1 MHRRIASIQ
10 GRPCPMDRLY
20 RERFLR
26 NIGIMDELGM
36 EKLRTTPIAIG
47 GLGLGGSIFIN
58 LVRQGFEDFHLADP
72 DVYERANFNRQRLAK
87 ENTID
92 RRKDDC
98 LLEEARAINPDIRV
112 KLFRAGV
119 KPHNLD
125 AFLEGR
131 RWIVDVVD
139 LFAMDDKLALNEE
152 ANRRGLNV
160 VSSASAGFMGL
171 AIVFGPKTPSFA
183 ELSGISPDQPYEENF
198 VRFLQFI
205 APEIPDYMIDQV
217 FKAMNRQTH
226 IPFAVEG
233 VEIAAAMAASEI
245 TKEVLGLGRRVLA
258 PEGMFM
264 DPIRMKAGTFEA
276 NFRSRSFKRSL
287 LRRVA

>member
-1 MHRRIASIQ
+1 
-10 GRPCPMDRLY
+10 MDRLY